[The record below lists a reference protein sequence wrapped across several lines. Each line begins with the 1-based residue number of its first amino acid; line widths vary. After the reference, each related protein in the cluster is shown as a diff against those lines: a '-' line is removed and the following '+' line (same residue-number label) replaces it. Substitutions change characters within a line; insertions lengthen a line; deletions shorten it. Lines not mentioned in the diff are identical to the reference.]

1 MTGWYVDIIDKTLCN
16 PEGEVFAD
24 LRKNLSASKIE
35 ELREF
40 IENGVRRAEA
50 RVRYEFEHQHDN
62 PETFDWE

>member
-50 RVRYEFEHQHDN
+50 RVR
-62 PETFDWE
+62 